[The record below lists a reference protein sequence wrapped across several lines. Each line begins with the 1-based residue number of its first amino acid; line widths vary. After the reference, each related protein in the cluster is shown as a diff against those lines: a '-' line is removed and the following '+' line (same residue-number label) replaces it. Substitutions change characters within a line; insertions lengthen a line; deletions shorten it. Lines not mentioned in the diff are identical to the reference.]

1 MLRFKCEKC
10 GYRRTRLKLCGKC
23 GRTNPCPVK
32 KRLLQIGLGL
42 GAVALILVGVASALW
57 VAEMRKQKVLAE
69 AASFTAPR
77 EPRVQ
82 GGGGGGRGGGRR
94 GGALSW
100 R

>member
-10 GYRRTRLKLCGKC
+10 GYRRARLKLCGKC

-42 GAVALILVGVASALW
+42 GAVALILFGMASASW
-57 VAEMRKQKVLAE
+57 VAEMRKERILE
-69 AASFTAPR
+69 GTSSFAAPR
-77 EPRVQ
+77 EPKVP
-82 GGGGGGRGGGRR
+82 GGAGGGGGRR
-94 GGALSW
+94 GGTLSW